1 MSYDE
6 DQELIELLRAYLL
19 DKTPENARR
28 LRAALRSIGTTH
40 RHAILGVLLESKPM
54 RISQI
59 AEEMGVPVSNIAST
73 VANMLKGGEL
83 VRVGRGV
90 YAVAGEAE
98 DGESDSE

>member
-1 MSYDE
+1 MSLDE
-6 DQELIELLRAYLL
+6 DMELVELLRAYLL

-59 AEEMGVPVSNIAST
+59 ASEMGVPVSNIAST
-73 VANMLKGGEL
+73 VANMLRSGEL
-83 VRVGRGV
+83 VRLGRGT
-90 YAVAGEAE
+90 YAVAGEHRE
-98 DGESDSE
+98 